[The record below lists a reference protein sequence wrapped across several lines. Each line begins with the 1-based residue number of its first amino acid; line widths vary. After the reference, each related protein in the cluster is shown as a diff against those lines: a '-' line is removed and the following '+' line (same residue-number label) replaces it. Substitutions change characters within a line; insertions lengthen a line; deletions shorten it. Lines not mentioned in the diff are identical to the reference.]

1 MDSFSQSGPNMN
13 DNIQQQH
20 WMEETLKLWEEA
32 TGKNDTFDFKTID
45 DVLEEN
51 VQLKEENKRLQDIID
66 DNITQL
72 FDAVNENKQSIEENV
87 LKIDDIEVEMDII
100 GE

>member
-1 MDSFSQSGPNMN
+1 M
-13 DNIQQQH
+13 
-20 WMEETLKLWEEA
+20 LKLWEEA
-32 TGKNDTFDFKTID
+32 TGKNETFDFKTID

-51 VQLKEENKRLQDIID
+51 VQLKEENKRLQNIID

-87 LKIDDIEVEMDII
+87 LKIDDLEVEMDVI